1 MGKEIYKA
9 VQNLP
14 EELVTPD
21 IATAAIAEGRLE
33 LLDFLPHK
41 YLTGEVVIGIIERNE
56 NSYSWNAFKLSN
68 LPEGIR
74 TQKVCEFAVGKS
86 VANITAVPA
95 SLRSTTM
102 LAEMTSGVKGN
113 LKYLHLFPSEAWTQE
128 IVYTGIRSIYSETHS
143 NYGSRGGYHG
153 STTHTDIKRV
163 QVLLSFVPQRL
174 KDKTFYLNLFQ
185 TNLKQEDINLIT
197 PDRYKTKAYYLKI
210 AAKEFKLVPE
220 QFYDYDIFMV
230 AIENR
235 QLLLHLPYFST
246 YGLSVIQKQ
255 VVTENH
261 RLLIDS
267 VFAVMDDA
275 MADKVVEAIP
285 FTFQQLPKKFQT
297 PERLIFALEK
307 CERNTISIDPEADYQ
322 LFTKDVCK
330 AYVRKNHDLPKLPL
344 SIWTPDFVD
353 YCMAQGTS
361 FRWFEQLPQNLQT
374 QDMVYKVL
382 DYSSSYL
389 SKVRPELVSL
399 EQAMVLFR
407 KDKYNREH
415 IPQYFIKDFKDET
428 GLDERFFGGEVSF
441 ATLREIRGCYTY
453 SKLGNT
459 YIGIYR
465 SDRSYN
471 EPMTL
476 VVTRRTPRAFRPVEI
491 FEREIG
497 TFHTT
502 WLEKMIADYD
512 ASFVKPTVS
521 KALKPYQ
528 YNGYYTVE
536 KVDTYNDVAIYASVL
551 FGEQV
556 YFSTMID
563 GELACCNSLE
573 KAKEALKEFY
583 SEKVDFG
590 TPVLD
595 AEIRVAI

>member
-1 MGKEIYKA
+1 
-9 VQNLP
+9 
-14 EELVTPD
+14 
-21 IATAAIAEGRLE
+21 
-33 LLDFLPHK
+33 
-41 YLTGEVVIGIIERNE
+41 
-56 NSYSWNAFKLSN
+56 
-68 LPEGIR
+68 
-74 TQKVCEFAVGKS
+74 
-86 VANITAVPA
+86 
-95 SLRSTTM
+95 
-102 LAEMTSGVKGN
+102 
-113 LKYLHLFPSEAWTQE
+113 
-128 IVYTGIRSIYSETHS
+128 
-143 NYGSRGGYHG
+143 
-153 STTHTDIKRV
+153 
-163 QVLLSFVPQRL
+163 
-174 KDKTFYLNLFQ
+174 
-185 TNLKQEDINLIT
+185 
-197 PDRYKTKAYYLKI
+197 
-210 AAKEFKLVPE
+210 
-220 QFYDYDIFMV
+220 
-230 AIENR
+230 
-235 QLLLHLPYFST
+235 
-246 YGLSVIQKQ
+246 
-255 VVTENH
+255 
-261 RLLIDS
+261 
-267 VFAVMDDA
+267 
-275 MADKVVEAIP
+275 MADKVIEAIP
-285 FTFQQLPKKFQT
+285 YAFKQLPEKSQT

-389 SKVRPELVSL
+389 SKVRLELVSL
-399 EQAMVLFR
+399 EQAMVLYR

-415 IPQYFIKDFKDET
+415 IPQYFIKEFKDET

-441 ATLREIRGCYTY
+441 ATLRENRDCYTY

-459 YIGIYR
+459 YIGIYQ

-512 ASFVKPTVS
+512 VSFVKPTVS

-528 YNGYYTVE
+528 YNGYYAVE
-536 KVDTYNDVAIYASVL
+536 KVETYNGVAIYASVL

-563 GELACCNSLE
+563 GDVVRCNSLE
-573 KAKEALKEFY
+573 QAKSEMKEFY

-590 TPVLD
+590 IPVSD
-595 AEIRVAI
+595 AGLQVAI